1 MQTPTADQIRTAI
14 GVLKKLGEHLNTR
27 AEHSVMQLAES
38 PVVAHQAGQIGVSA
52 IEQTTR
58 IESVVSQLEQWR
70 TELSQQRRPY
80 ATHHI

>member
-1 MQTPTADQIRTAI
+1 MQTPTTNQIRTAI

-38 PVVAHQAGQIGVSA
+38 PVGAHQAGQIGVSA

-58 IESVVSQLEQWR
+58 IEGVVTHLEQWR
-70 TELSQQRRPY
+70 TELNQQRMPY
-80 ATHHI
+80 ATHDI